1 MGVLTVD
8 AQTGVAMMMVENA
21 DRSGMGVASLTGQWN
36 VASLP
41 PR

>member
-8 AQTGVAMMMVENA
+8 AQTGVAMMSVENEET
-21 DRSGMGVASLTGQWN
+21 SGRGVASLTGQWN